1 MKNKL
6 PKTLL
11 SFIFSMVFI
20 MAIPF
25 AAHADES
32 SIELI
37 PSPDG
42 NTLVIYNRNPGELV
56 ELLRRR
62 FGYEYTNI
70 KVIGKMNDRDFRL
83 LSSST
88 HKCKS
93 IDLSDVE
100 AKNIPN
106 RTFCAKYYLEKFI
119 FPPNLET
126 IEYSCFGQCYSL
138 KTVILPQS
146 LKSIGGGS
154 FVLCENLEL
163 TVPSNIK
170 MGRAVFYRSPK
181 VSFAQGE

>member
-11 SFIFSMVFI
+11 SFIFSMAFI

-25 AAHADES
+25 AAHAGKP

-42 NTLVIYNRNPGELV
+42 NTLVFHNQNPGELV

-70 KVIGKMNDRDFRL
+70 KVTGEMNDRDFRL
-83 LSSST
+83 LSSET

-106 RTFCAKYYLEKFI
+106 RSFCGKDYLEKFI
-119 FPPNLET
+119 FPSNLET
-126 IEYSCFGQCYSL
+126 IEYSCFGDCYSL
-138 KTVILPQS
+138 KTVILPKS
-146 LKSIGGGS
+146 LKSIGKGS
-154 FVLCENLEL
+154 FVLCGNLEL
-163 TVPSNIK
+163 TVPPNIEI
-170 MGRAVFYRSPK
+170 GEGVFYESPK
-181 VSFAQGE
+181 VDFAKSE